1 VSNKLK
7 FRTLRQS
14 LTGSIAIIGLVFYS
28 ARNFVET
35 HSNFIINGHLA
46 DFSLKVGIVVIG
58 KLLIASSDL
67 RF

>member
-1 VSNKLK
+1 M
-7 FRTLRQS
+7 RQS

-28 ARNFVET
+28 AQNFVDT
-35 HSNFIINGHLA
+35 HPNFIIYAHLA

-58 KLLIASSDL
+58 KLLIVSSDL